1 MDDFSLNPADF
12 LPPAPPAPATA
23 DLAAG
28 VALGS
33 NAAPNLVDA
42 VRALLEALDLDGT
55 GLPAPV
61 EVAWTELDRGLSGAE
76 PWINEWLEAQTLEL
90 LSAIAA
96 APLGWES
103 DAVRA
108 ARQEVERAFTGQ
120 PPVSLTIA
128 PADGGATATLTL
140 SPEFAAALPSGLL
153 ADLATTAPDQAA
165 ALGQQLA
172 AITAERDGIHAT
184 WIETAAERDAVRAE
198 LAALTDSS
206 KAEIAALNQ
215 ALAASGQLNREAAA
229 ERDAARAER
238 DAAQLAFDN
247 AAADRTAA
255 WLERDAAQAEA
266 AELRAQ
272 LAGARGERDLAITA
286 KAETQSLLITAQAEA
301 ERLRSQLAE
310 RLVEL
315 SAAQELRATL
325 AEERDQG
332 RAALAALE
340 ARAQRAAAEAQAAGR
355 ARDLN
360 HADLARSQ
368 AREREL
374 THDLVALR
382 DEAADLRTRLAALD
396 AQTATHRETLA
407 RAAELHRQLEAEK
420 AAAETRANGA
430 IAMTAD
436 LRARV
441 SGLTEILR
449 DVSFELAQLAR
460 ALSREAGWWPGR
472 RTKARLA
479 ATDHL
484 RSRIAGLLPQQGAT
498 Q

>member
-1 MDDFSLNPADF
+1 MDEFSATHTDF
-12 LPPAPPAPATA
+12 LPPAPPALATP

-28 VALGS
+28 VAAEDSNGLAVALGS

-42 VRALLEALDLDGT
+42 VRALLEALDLEP

-61 EVAWTELDRGLSGAE
+61 EVAWAELDRGLSGAE
-76 PWINEWLEAQTLEL
+76 PWLNEWLETQTLEL

-165 ALGQQLA
+165 TLREQLA

-184 WIETAAERDAVRAE
+184 WLETAAERDAARTE
-198 LAALTDSS
+198 LAALAEASG
-206 KAEIAALNQ
+206 AEIAALNQ
-215 ALAASGQLNREAAA
+215 ALTASEQLNGEAAA
-229 ERDAARAER
+229 ERDAA
-238 DAAQLAFDN
+238 
-247 AAADRTAA
+247 
-255 WLERDAAQAEA
+255 QAEA
-266 AELRAQ
+266 DELRNRLDEAAALSQQQ
-272 LAGARGERDLAITA
+272 LAARLVELTAARDEAAKLQEQLAAARGERDLAVTA
-286 KAETQSLLITAQAEA
+286 KAEAQALLIQAQAA
-301 ERLRSQLAE
+301 GGDLRKRLDA
-310 RLVEL
+310 
-315 SAAQELRATL
+315 SAAAT
-325 AEERDQG
+325 AAAVAERDQG

-340 ARAQRAAAEAQAAGR
+340 ARALRAET
-355 ARDLN
+355 DF
-360 HADLARSQ
+360 ARSQ

-382 DEAADLRTRLAALD
+382 DEAADLRFRLAALD

-407 RAAELHRQLEAEK
+407 RAAELQRQLEAEK

-460 ALSREAGWWPGR
+460 ALSREAGWWPSR

-479 ATDHL
+479 AADHM
-484 RSRIAGLLPQQGAT
+484 RSRIAGLLPQTGAAG
-498 Q
+498 